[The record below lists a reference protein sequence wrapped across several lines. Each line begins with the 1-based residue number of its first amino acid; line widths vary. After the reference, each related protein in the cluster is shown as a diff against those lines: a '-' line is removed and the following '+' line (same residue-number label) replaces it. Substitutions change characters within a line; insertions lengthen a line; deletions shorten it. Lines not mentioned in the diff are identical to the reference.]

1 MSQDICG
8 TRSLDSADRHY
19 LRGECRNVISPSRYS
34 FQRLFARESHSVMN
48 PNEFSVLP
56 DEFNAATYFI
66 DRHIADGRVEKI
78 AIECEGQ
85 RVTYQQLF
93 EMVNR
98 LGNGLRK
105 LGVRIEE
112 RVILL
117 LFDTPEFAASF
128 FGAIKIGAVPV
139 PVNTL
144 LKPADYM
151 YLLNDSRARVAIVS
165 EELLP
170 LIKAIPR
177 HSLQFLETIV
187 VVGIETWPGTL
198 NFNDLLPESSPALNA
213 APTRKDDAAF
223 WLYSSGSTGRPK
235 ACVHLQH
242 DMVVSSEAY
251 AKGIL
256 NITESD
262 RCFSVSKLF
271 FAYGLGNGLY
281 FPLSVGATSILL
293 PGPPR
298 PEKVF
303 EVIERYRP
311 TLFFSVPSNYARL
324 LAHGREED
332 RDYDLSSVRW
342 GISAGEALPAVI
354 FHRFQE
360 RFGVQIL
367 DAIGS
372 TEALHM
378 VIANRPG
385 HARPGSSGQIIPGF
399 EARIVDE
406 DDRQLPVGEIGNL
419 VVKADSVCAYY
430 WNQHEKT
437 KDTIEGHWIRT
448 GDKYYQD
455 SDGYFWYA
463 GRSDDMLKVS
473 GVWVSPVEIES
484 VLMEHAAVQ
493 EAAVVAR
500 PDEQQLPRTVACVV
514 LREGFE
520 PSSALANEMNGFLG
534 TRLASFKQPHQIEFH
549 TELPKTATGKLQRF
563 RLRARRD

>member
-1 MSQDICG
+1 MPANAF
-8 TRSLDSADRHY
+8 T
-19 LRGECRNVISPSRYS
+19 
-34 FQRLFARESHSVMN
+34 
-48 PNEFSVLP
+48 VLP
-56 DEFNAATYFI
+56 DEFNAATYFV
-66 DRHIADGRVEKI
+66 DRHIAEGRGKKT
-78 AIECEGQ
+78 AIQCEE
-85 RVTYQQLF
+85 RIVTYQQLF
-93 EMVNR
+93 EMANR
-98 LGNGLRK
+98 AGNYLRK

-112 RVILL
+112 RVFLL

-139 PVNTL
+139 PINTL
-144 LKPADYM
+144 LKPADYN
-151 YLLNDSRARVAIVS
+151 YLLNDSRARIAIVS
-165 EELLP
+165 EALLP
-170 LIKAIPR
+170 QIKAIPR
-177 HSLQFLETIV
+177 QSLKFLEAIL
-187 VVGIETWPGTL
+187 VVGIESWPGML
-198 NFNDLLPESSPALNA
+198 NFAQALSESSSTLDASS
-213 APTRKDDAAF
+213 TSKDDAAF

-256 NITESD
+256 NLTESD
-262 RCFSVSKLF
+262 HCFSVSKLF

-281 FPLSVGATSILL
+281 FPLSVGASSILL

-298 PEKVF
+298 PDRVF
-303 EVIERYRP
+303 EMIERYRP
-311 TLFFSVPSNYARL
+311 TLFFSVPSNYASL
-324 LAHGREED
+324 LGYRRQGD
-332 RDYDLSSVRW
+332 RDFDLSSVRSAV
-342 GISAGEALPAVI
+342 SAGEALPAVI

-385 HARPGSSGQIIPGF
+385 HVRPGSSGQVIPGF

-406 DDRQLPVGEIGNL
+406 NNRQQAVGEIGNL
-419 VVKADSVCAYY
+419 MVRADSVCAYY
-430 WNQHEKT
+430 WNQHQKT

-455 SDGYFWYA
+455 DDGYFWYA

-473 GVWVSPVEIES
+473 GVWVSPIEIES
-484 VLMEHAAVQ
+484 VLLEHAAVQ

-500 PDEQQLPRTVACVV
+500 PDEQRLPRTVACVV
-514 LREGFE
+514 VREGVE
-520 PSSALANEMNGFLG
+520 PTEALASELQAFVES
-534 TRLASFKQPHQIEFH
+534 RLASFKRPHQVEFR

-563 RLRARRD
+563 RLRGRQEYPDID

>member
-1 MSQDICG
+1 MPANIFI
-8 TRSLDSADRHY
+8 
-19 LRGECRNVISPSRYS
+19 V
-34 FQRLFARESHSVMN
+34 
-48 PNEFSVLP
+48 P
-56 DEFNAATYFI
+56 DELNAATYFI
-66 DRHIADGRVEKI
+66 DRHIAEGRGQKI
-78 AIECEGQ
+78 AIECGEQ
-85 RVTYQQLF
+85 RVTFQQLF

-98 LGNGLRK
+98 VGNCLRK

-112 RVILL
+112 RVFLL
-117 LFDTPEFAASF
+117 LLDTPEFAASF
-128 FGAIKIGAVPV
+128 FGAIKIGSVPV
-139 PVNTL
+139 PMNTL
-144 LKPADYM
+144 LKPADYK

-165 EELLP
+165 EGLLP
-170 LIKAIPR
+170 LIKAIPPQ
-177 HSLQFLETIV
+177 SLQFLETV
-187 VVGIETWPGTL
+187 LVVGTDSWPGTL
-198 NFNDLLPESSPALNA
+198 NFGEALAESSSSLDATL
-213 APTRKDDAAF
+213 TSKDDAAF

-256 NITESD
+256 NIAESD
-262 RCFSVSKLF
+262 RCFSISKLF

-293 PGPPR
+293 SGPPR
-298 PEKVF
+298 PDRVF
-303 EVIERYRP
+303 EVIERHRP
-311 TLFFSVPSNYARL
+311 TLFFSVPSNYASL
-324 LAHGREED
+324 LAHVRQGD
-332 RDYDLSSVRW
+332 RDFDLSCVRW
-342 GISAGEALPAVI
+342 AVSAGEALPAVI

-367 DAIGS
+367 DALGS

-378 VIANRPG
+378 MIANRPG
-385 HARPGSSGQIIPGF
+385 YVRPGSSGQIIPGF

-406 DDRQLPVGEIGNL
+406 NNRQVAAGEIGNL
-419 VVKADSVCAYY
+419 IVKADSVCAYY

-448 GDKYYQD
+448 GDKYYRD
-455 SDGYFWYA
+455 DDGFFWYA

-473 GVWVSPVEIES
+473 GVWVSPIEIES
-484 VLMEHAAVQ
+484 VLLEHVAVQ

-514 LREGFE
+514 VRESFQ
-520 PSSALANEMNGFLG
+520 PTAALASELQAFVEG
-534 TRLASFKQPHQIEFH
+534 RLARFKRPHQIEFH

-563 RLRARRD
+563 KLRERRGVQNDD